1 LKSRGVAIGCGVWE
15 TAFVP
20 KANLRPVP
28 GSPPFQEFECSVC
41 KARFSF
47 KFELVDRETP
57 GVLKTTIFK
66 EWEAHLYDKHRLQWD
81 AVQRKRA
88 KLEAANRAKGFTK

>member
-1 LKSRGVAIGCGVWE
+1 M
-15 TAFVP
+15 
-20 KANLRPVP
+20 
-28 GSPPFQEFECSVC
+28 
-41 KARFSF
+41 
-47 KFELVDRETP
+47 VDRETP